1 MNARYLLV
9 LALTATA
16 AGCERA
22 KPVKTPELAE
32 ALPDLYLPSRFSF
45 VSRSG
50 SEDALQITVRTPLKP
65 EEVGEYY
72 RNLLTRDPWT
82 MESDMKD
89 REGALTLHATRQGK
103 PPIWVRISPDTAY
116 NATLVQVSGAV
127 VKEIKV
133 DSVVGQQ
140 IPSAGRQMLQ

>member
-1 MNARYLLV
+1 MNARYMLV
-9 LALTATA
+9 LALSATA

-22 KPVKTPELAE
+22 KPVKTAELAD
-32 ALPDLYLPSRFSF
+32 ALPDLYLPSNFSF

-50 SEDALQITVRTPLKP
+50 SEDALQITVRTPLKQ
-65 EEVGEYY
+65 EEVAEYY

-89 REGALTLHATRQGK
+89 REGALMLHATRNAK
-103 PPIWVRISPDTAY
+103 PPIWVRIAPDTAY

-127 VKEIKV
+127 VNEIKLDGV
-133 DSVVGQQ
+133 AGQQ
-140 IPSAGRQMLQ
+140 IPTAGSQPRQ

>member
-22 KPVKTPELAE
+22 KPVKPAELAD

-50 SEDALQITVRTPLKP
+50 SEDALQITVRTPQKMDQ
-65 EEVGEYY
+65 VAAYY

-82 MESDMKD
+82 IESDMKD
-89 REGALTLHATRQGK
+89 REGALMLHATRTGK
-103 PPIWVRISPDTAY
+103 PPIWVRISADTAY

-127 VKEIKV
+127 VKDIKV
-133 DSVVGQQ
+133 DSVAGEQ
-140 IPSAGRQMLQ
+140 IPTAGRQLQ